1 MVNESSAGGIPA
13 TPAANE
19 SEANVGLPVHDRR
32 PDCVR
37 RRRSIIISEE
47 DEEEGEDAEGLITKV
62 VVNGGKKEYLGL
74 ELLNE
79 LLNCRNKEQVLKE
92 LTVYFY
98 YTRKADTSV

>member
-37 RRRSIIISEE
+37 RRRSIIIISEE
-47 DEEEGEDAEGLITKV
+47 DEEEGEDAEGLITK

-79 LLNCRNKEQVLKE
+79 LLN
-92 LTVYFY
+92 
-98 YTRKADTSV
+98 